1 MATTTTTT
9 TKRLYFRILEREKKT
24 AKRWKSLLLL
34 FLLAWSGYCLPL
46 AGTRNAVAV
55 AVAVVG
61 PLKSWSSP
69 KPTENGVTQS
79 FYFVLSFYYF
89 YVFSFVSGWR
99 EHFGVG
105 KHSFWSH
112 MVFFIYVFFSSSVIS
127 TNWLWLS
134 VGEVVVIVAAI
145 AAACDQAGPDEWF
158 CACPWTWFRN
168 ETTRI
173 TLKVL
178 GN

>member
-1 MATTTTTT
+1 MATTTTT

-55 AVAVVG
+55 VG

-99 EHFGVG
+99 ELFGVG
-105 KHSFWSH
+105 KHSIWSH
-112 MVFFIYVFFSSSVIS
+112 MVFFIYVFFFFCHFHQLI
-127 TNWLWLS
+127 
-134 VGEVVVIVAAI
+134 VVVGRRSR
-145 AAACDQAGPDEWF
+145 CYSCCYCSSLWPSRTGPM
-158 CACPWTWFRN
+158 
-168 ETTRI
+168 
-173 TLKVL
+173 VL
-178 GN
+178 CMSMDMV